1 MRLRALGF
9 GLVALAVLAAC
20 GDNRAAPPIDAGPDA
35 GERPQG
41 SLATSDLVLN
51 EVSPRGDGA
60 DWIEL
65 MNRGASPID
74 LCGVF
79 LTDSVDRLDHYLP
92 LGGVMPPATCEP
104 RELAPG
110 AYLVITMDDTPI
122 VEGAPIDP
130 AHAPFKLAL
139 ADEVHLV
146 EATTGAVID
155 GLLYLYPPGPN
166 GAASVTMARVPDG
179 SGQFY
184 TRQPTPSAANP
195 ETLN

>member
-1 MRLRALGF
+1 MRSAVLL
-9 GLVALAVLAAC
+9 ALALVAAC
-20 GDNRAAPPIDAGPDA
+20 GDNRAGPPIDAAPDG

-41 SLATSDLVLN
+41 SPATSDLVLN
-51 EVSPRGDGA
+51 EVAPRGDGA

-65 MNRGASPID
+65 ANRGADPID

-92 LGGVMPPATCEP
+92 LGGVMPPGPCTP

-110 AYLVITMDDTPI
+110 AYLVITMDDTPL

-130 AHAPFKLAL
+130 AHAPFKLGV
-139 ADEVHLV
+139 ADEIHLV
-146 EATTGAVID
+146 DAATGAVID

-166 GAASVTMARVPDG
+166 GPATVTMARVPDATG
-179 SGQFY
+179 PFY
-184 TRQPTPSAANP
+184 PRTPSPGAANP
-195 ETLN
+195 EALN